1 MSTLPSS
8 SSIHRP
14 LALGLAGSTEDAGPR
29 PHLQVPH
36 AGVSRSAATLALG
49 RVSRCLLVAMV
60 LICGSDSVVQRVHG
74 QATDAV
80 SPDHKPTLLDSR
92 HLPNLLHVA
101 PGVYSGG
108 LPEGAPAFQ
117 ELAEL
122 GIKTIISVDGMKPDV
137 ATANQF
143 NLRYVHLP
151 HGYDGVPETRGRELA
166 KAILELP
173 KPIYIHCH
181 HGKHR
186 SPAASAVGC
195 VIAGLLRP
203 ADAEGLLRLAGT
215 SPHYRGLFLSA
226 KSARSLNTTELSEM
240 QVTFMEVAP
249 IPPMAEAMVQIEKH
263 FHHMEILSQS
273 SWQPAATH
281 PDLVPAQEVLLLRE
295 IYTELLRTDPWAQSD
310 PDLRKHFVV
319 GEMHLL
325 EMEKI
330 LQKNIS
336 VQDPDLL
343 ENLNS
348 RLQAVQTNCR
358 DCHHEFRDQ
367 PKGTRQIPGR

>member
-1 MSTLPSS
+1 MPTLPSFR
-8 SSIHRP
+8 IHRP
-14 LALGLAGSTEDAGPR
+14 LATSLAASTKEYWCRLHWHVPRCEKLRTAAAIALGLVTR
-29 PHLQVPH
+29 YLFV
-36 AGVSRSAATLALG
+36 AL
-49 RVSRCLLVAMV
+49 V
-60 LICGSDSVVQRVHG
+60 LISVSDSVVQRVHG
-74 QATDAV
+74 QVTDSV
-80 SPDHKPTLLDSR
+80 SSDHKPTLVDSR

-108 LPEGAPAFQ
+108 LPEGALAFQ

-137 ATANQF
+137 ATAKLF
-143 NLRYVHLP
+143 NLPYVHLP
-151 HGYDGVPETRGRELA
+151 HGYDGVPEARGKELA

-173 KPIYIHCH
+173 RPIYIHCH

-195 VIAGLLRP
+195 VIAGLLQP

-215 SPHYRGLFLSA
+215 SPHYRGLFLTA
-226 KSARSLNTTELSEM
+226 RSARTLDRTELSNM

-263 FHHMEILSQS
+263 FHHMEILKQS
-273 SWQPAATH
+273 CWQAAATH

-310 PDLRKHFVV
+310 PGFRKHLAV
-319 GEMHLL
+319 GEMHLR

-330 LQKNIS
+330 LKKNIS
-336 VQDPDLL
+336 VQDSDLL

-367 PKGTRQIPGR
+367 PKGSGQVPGR

>member
-1 MSTLPSS
+1 
-8 SSIHRP
+8 
-14 LALGLAGSTEDAGPR
+14 
-29 PHLQVPH
+29 
-36 AGVSRSAATLALG
+36 
-49 RVSRCLLVAMV
+49 
-60 LICGSDSVVQRVHG
+60 
-74 QATDAV
+74 
-80 SPDHKPTLLDSR
+80 
-92 HLPNLLHVA
+92 
-101 PGVYSGG
+101 
-108 LPEGAPAFQ
+108 
-117 ELAEL
+117 
-122 GIKTIISVDGMKPDV
+122 
-137 ATANQF
+137 
-143 NLRYVHLP
+143 
-151 HGYDGVPETRGRELA
+151 
-166 KAILELP
+166 
-173 KPIYIHCH
+173 
-181 HGKHR
+181 
-186 SPAASAVGC
+186 
-195 VIAGLLRP
+195 
-203 ADAEGLLRLAGT
+203 
-215 SPHYRGLFLSA
+215 
-226 KSARSLNTTELSEM
+226 M